1 MLDEVGQIEKIDR
14 SNMRGILKN
23 FPGQCEEAVKM
34 ADNLP
39 LPAFSQEEI
48 NRVVI
53 CGLGGSAI
61 GGDILRTLFCKV
73 KTTIHVNRNYFL
85 PSFVNEKTVVLATSY
100 SGNTEETISSFKQAL
115 QKGCLIFA
123 ISSGGE
129 LEKLSKQKGIHHLKV
144 PGGMPPRCAVGYL
157 TIPMIKLLEKIL
169 RVKLFNYKELVDV
182 LGKLSERYHPEIK
195 TENNFTKQMALKL
208 KGKIPLIYGVDGLT
222 DVVAHRWK
230 TQFNE
235 NSKILASWN
244 TFPEMNHNEVVP
256 WSGEGEID
264 LNLFYPIFLRDKAEL
279 RRISKRIEI
288 TQDLIKEKGVEYS
301 EIWTEG
307 ECLLSRI
314 FSLIYTGDWISF
326 YLAISQ
332 SVDPTPIKFIE
343 LLKNEL
349 KKFTSSGEGT

>member
-1 MLDEVGQIEKIDR
+1 LRK
-14 SNMRGILKN
+14 
-23 FPGQCEEAVKM
+23 
-34 ADNLP
+34 
-39 LPAFSQEEI
+39 PAFSQEEI

-208 KGKIPLIYGVDGLT
+208 KGKI
-222 DVVAHRWK
+222 